1 VHVLIVTNHFWPE
14 EFRINDLALGLRERG
29 HAVSVLTG
37 IPNYPAG
44 RFFPSYGFFK
54 KNREI
59 YNGIKIIRA
68 PLIPRGDGS
77 GLRLALNYAS
87 YAFFSCLLAPF
98 ACREKYDFILVFE
111 TSPVTVG
118 LPALLLKKLRKI
130 PILFWVQ
137 DLWPET
143 LSATGVV
150 RSEKVLSWVG
160 QLVRFI
166 YRRCDRILIQ
176 SKAFAFSVNRLSS
189 CPERIRYFP
198 NTAEELYRPIQL
210 PPDAP
215 EREKVESGF
224 RVMFAGNIGVA
235 QDFGTILDA
244 AERLRDYA
252 EIKWVIIGDG
262 RRRAW
267 VEGEVEK
274 RGLAK
279 TVHLLGRY
287 PVESMPRFFSLADVL
302 LVTLKDEPI
311 FALTIPS
318 KIQSYLAC
326 AKPLIACLNGEGA
339 RVVEEASAGLTCA
352 AENSEDLAAAVLK
365 MYQLPESTR
374 KELGNNGRKYFL
386 REFERNVLLD
396 RFEEM
401 MKEVLLSSKSR
412 GHNT

>member
-1 VHVLIVTNHFWPE
+1 MHVLIVTNHFWPE

-29 HAVSVLTG
+29 HDVSVLTG

-44 RFFPSYGFFK
+44 RFFSGYGLFK
-54 KNREI
+54 KRRES
-59 YNGIKIIRA
+59 YRGIKIVRA
-68 PLIPRGDGS
+68 PLIPRGNGS

-87 YAFFSCLLAPF
+87 YAFSACLVAPF
-98 ACREKYDFILVFE
+98 VCREEYDLILVFE
-111 TSPVTVG
+111 SSPVTVG
-118 LPALLLKKLRKI
+118 LPALILKKLRNI

-150 RSEKVLSWVG
+150 RSEKVLNWVG
-160 QLVRFI
+160 YLVRCL
-166 YRRCDRILIQ
+166 YRSSDRILIQ
-176 SKAFAFSVNRLSS
+176 SKAFAPSVNRWSS

-198 NTAEELYRPIQL
+198 NTAEELYQPLQL

-215 EREKVESGF
+215 EREKVVCGF

-244 AERLRDYA
+244 AERLKDYA
-252 EIKWVIIGDG
+252 EIHWIIIGDG
-262 RRRAW
+262 RRRFW
-267 VEGEVEK
+267 VEEEIEK
-274 RGLAK
+274 RGLNK
-279 TVHLLGRY
+279 TVHILGRY

-339 RVVEEASAGLTCA
+339 RVVNEAGAGLTCA
-352 AENSEDLAAAVLK
+352 AEDSEALAEVVLK
-365 MYQLPESTR
+365 MYRLPESTR
-374 KELGNNGRKYFL
+374 AEMGNKGREYFL

-396 RFEEM
+396 RLEEM
-401 MKEVLLSSKSR
+401 MKEVVPSKNQSE
-412 GHNT
+412 G